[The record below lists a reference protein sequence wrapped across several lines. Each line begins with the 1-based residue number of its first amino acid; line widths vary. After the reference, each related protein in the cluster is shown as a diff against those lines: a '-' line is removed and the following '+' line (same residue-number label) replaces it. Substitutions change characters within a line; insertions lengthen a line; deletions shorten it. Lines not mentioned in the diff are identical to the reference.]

1 MPHKFGLTTPP
12 RDSEEMEFN
21 DGEDNEISD
30 THFIQLLVE
39 NVKALMLILNE
50 IIYEISNSLFFFH
63 KKKQALRQ
71 HENNYKPHWCKVG
84 ESSVTCLLLGL
95 LANFENCL

>member
-30 THFIQLLVE
+30 TRFIQLLVE

-50 IIYEISNSLFFFH
+50 IIYEISNSLFFFSQ
-63 KKKQALRQ
+63 KKTSI
-71 HENNYKPHWCKVG
+71 E
-84 ESSVTCLLLGL
+84 TT
-95 LANFENCL
+95 